1 MEDFIVMLADNLW
14 KGQRST
20 ELEELT
26 IKCVAKLVSADYW
39 EVFMEL
45 DTLFEIIAAHGDERL
60 ARTK

>member
-45 DTLFEIIAAHGDERL
+45 DTLFEIIAAW
-60 ARTK
+60 